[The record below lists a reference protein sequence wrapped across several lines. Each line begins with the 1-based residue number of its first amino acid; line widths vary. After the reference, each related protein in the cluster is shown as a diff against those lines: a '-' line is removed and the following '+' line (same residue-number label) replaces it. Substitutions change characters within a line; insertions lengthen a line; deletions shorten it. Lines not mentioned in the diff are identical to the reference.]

1 MLRCIH
7 VEWWCT
13 YCAVIELLILLS
25 RHWIACN
32 CYCMMFCS
40 MLSAYYFVCDVIPL
54 PIIIDEY
61 FLCCNRNCRCRY
73 YWILFILLQ
82 CLPCF
87 NRFWCVMQGVTIYW
101 KRNELPTKVVR
112 WEMRKPIVQNFPG
125 IESSISLRQ
134 KASSMLQAVSS
145 PRQSISFRW
154 CKVLCPFCLREMCVC
169 VCVLVCNKWPWFI
182 SQSCFEA

>member
-1 MLRCIH
+1 MRKFIY

-54 PIIIDEY
+54 PY
-61 FLCCNRNCRCRY
+61 HYRLNTFLCCNRIVVAVIIEFCSFCCNV
-73 YWILFILLQ
+73 
-82 CLPCF
+82 CLCF

-101 KRNELPTKVVR
+101 KRNELPTKVVG

-145 PRQSISFRW
+145 PRQSIASGGAKSCVHSVFV
-154 CKVLCPFCLREMCVC
+154 KCVC
-169 VCVLVCNKWPWFI
+169 ACVC
-182 SQSCFEA
+182 

>member
-1 MLRCIH
+1 MRKFIY

-54 PIIIDEY
+54 PYHYRLNTFYAAIELSLPLLLNSVH
-61 FLCCNRNCRCRY
+61 FVAMSA
-73 YWILFILLQ
+73 LFY
-82 CLPCF
+82 
-87 NRFWCVMQGVTIYW
+87 RFWCVMQGVTIYW
-101 KRNELPTKVVR
+101 KRNELPTKVVW

-145 PRQSISFRW
+145 PRQSIASGGAKSCVHSVFV
-154 CKVLCPFCLREMCVC
+154 KCVC
-169 VCVLVCNKWPWFI
+169 ACVC
-182 SQSCFEA
+182 